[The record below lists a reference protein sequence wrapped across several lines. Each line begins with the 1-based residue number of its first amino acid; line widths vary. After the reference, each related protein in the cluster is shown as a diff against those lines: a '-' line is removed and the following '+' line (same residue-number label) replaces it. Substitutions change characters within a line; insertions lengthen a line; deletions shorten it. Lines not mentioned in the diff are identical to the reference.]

1 MGFWRRDNAFCRQNS
16 GDVGVR
22 MDAISGDAD
31 VNRLATSQ
39 FSGDLQFSEIVKFLC
54 DLAGKVCLLFH
65 SFISFHLT

>member
-31 VNRLATSQ
+31 VNRPVFWRSPV
-39 FSGDLQFSEIVKFLC
+39 FGDCEISLRK
-54 DLAGKVCLLFH
+54 AKVCLLP
-65 SFISFHLT
+65 FHLT